1 MLQNRE
7 VDFSQLTEDAACLA
21 ARHQSIHQLIV
32 HNKTILTK
40 SEAEAEAEAESA
52 KSSFAQSDM
61 ELKKAR
67 NDYAVAGRAEVRAVS
82 NLRKQ
87 RTGEAG
93 RG

>member
-40 SEAEAEAEAESA
+40 SEAEAEAESA

>member
-40 SEAEAEAEAESA
+40 SEAESA

-82 NLRKQ
+82 NLRK
-87 RTGEAG
+87 
-93 RG
+93 

>member
-40 SEAEAEAEAESA
+40 SEAEAESA